1 MNFFHTI
8 SQGGLIMVPIL
19 LCSLVS
25 LTILMERLYALQRKK
40 IVSNADLYNHI
51 AAHNTDTE
59 LLAESKKNSD
69 YLSRVLTRI
78 LSDDMQSDV
87 EKSAELYGQE
97 ASESIYCCTSIPG
110 IMATISP
117 LLGLLGTTLGMIQI
131 FNKFTEAGGD
141 PMVLA
146 GGIWEAL
153 ITTAAGLTVAIPSL
167 LIYRYLQFRAEKSLS
182 LLEFS
187 LARILLYREKRK
199 TT

>member
-1 MNFFHTI
+1 M
-8 SQGGLIMVPIL
+8 
-19 LCSLVS
+19 
-25 LTILMERLYALQRKK
+25 TILFERLFALKSKR
-40 IVSNADLYNHI
+40 IVENVDLYQHI
-51 AAHNTDTE
+51 AKSGTDSE
-59 LLAESKKNSD
+59 LLKECEKHSD
-69 YLSRVLTRI
+69 HLSRVLVSV
-78 LSDDMQSDV
+78 LKDDVQSDIQR
-87 EKSAELYGQE
+87 SAEIYGQE

-167 LIYRYLQFRAEKSLS
+167 LIYRYLQFRAEKAVSR
-182 LLEFS
+182 LEFS
-187 LARILLYREKRK
+187 LARIILHRNSNNGQ
-199 TT
+199 

>member
-1 MNFFHTI
+1 MDFFSTI
-8 SQGGLIMVPIL
+8 SQGGVIMAPIL

-25 LTILMERLYALQRKK
+25 MTILFERLYALKRKR
-40 IVSNADLYNHI
+40 IVDNIDLYQHI
-51 AAHNTDTE
+51 AKNNTDKE
-59 LLAESKKNSD
+59 LLKETEKHEDHLA
-69 YLSRVLTRI
+69 RVLTRMLKDDI
-78 LSDDMQSDV
+78 QSDMQ
-87 EKSAELYGQE
+87 KSAELYGQE

-167 LIYRYLQFRAEKSLS
+167 LIYRYLQFRAEKAVSQ
-182 LLEFS
+182 LEFS
-187 LARILLYREKRK
+187 LSRVLLHRESR
-199 TT
+199 